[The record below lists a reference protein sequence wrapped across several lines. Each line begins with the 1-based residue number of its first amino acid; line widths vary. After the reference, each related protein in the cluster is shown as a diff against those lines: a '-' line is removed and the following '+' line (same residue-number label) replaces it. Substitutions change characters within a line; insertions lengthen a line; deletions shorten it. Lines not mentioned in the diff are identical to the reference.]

1 MDTEQRLWNGEAEI
15 TVAGN
20 PEGDINT
27 RFALIIDNH
36 VHGFFPTYTQALEE
50 AIKIVNDINLEDE

>member
-1 MDTEQRLWNGEAEI
+1 MDTERRIWEGVAEI

-20 PEGDINT
+20 PEGDHNSK
-27 RFALIIDNH
+27 FALIIDYD